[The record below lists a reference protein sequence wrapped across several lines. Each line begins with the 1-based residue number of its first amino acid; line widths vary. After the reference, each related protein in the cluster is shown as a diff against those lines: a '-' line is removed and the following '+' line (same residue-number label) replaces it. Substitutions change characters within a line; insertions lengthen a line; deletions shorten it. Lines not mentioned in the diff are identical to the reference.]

1 MTNIVDFPGGD
12 AQKLPGHWR
21 ESYRELRAAWRHSPI
36 LYAKQRLGLNPTWQ
50 QADLLNAIREPGA
63 KVTARSGHGTGKSAG
78 MAVAIWWKLEC
89 FDFSKVPCTA
99 PSAVQLR
106 DILWAEIAKWYR
118 HSFEVSHKFGF
129 PQELYLSNMF
139 EITQDKIA
147 CRGAPKEWFAVAR
160 TARPEQ
166 PDALQGFHASD
177 ITVTEDGREVI
188 AEEIDA
194 DGYQK
199 GQIMFVIEEA
209 GGVHDKI
216 FEVAEG
222 ALSSPNASLLMG
234 GNPTRGTG
242 YFAKSHKANRGD
254 YIALQFKSMDSP
266 LVSAGYREGLIR
278 KFGEGSNVVRVRADG
293 EFPRADDDTL
303 IPLEDAEAAI
313 LRPKQPSSG
322 DRKLGI
328 DVARYGDDRTV
339 FVLRDGSNVEQIRIE
354 AKIDTMTCAGLAA
367 YFIRTW
373 KADSV
378 HIDISG
384 GLGAGPYDR
393 LVELRKQGKIS
404 QDVILIGVNVATKA
418 PDRSALD
425 TDHQPYRLRDY
436 IWLEMK
442 SWVSNENPSFAGCA
456 RDNAED
462 LAGELASV
470 RYFIDSSGRLVVE
483 SKDQM
488 KKRHIRSCDIA
499 DALGTTFFSS
509 GVIGPGAAIYELVRR
524 QAEEERRRRAAEAD
538 PDLIDGSGDDDDND
552 YADIVQT

>member
-1 MTNIVDFPGGD
+1 MADIIDFPGSD
-12 AQKLPGHWR
+12 KKLPEHWR
-21 ESYRELRAAWRHSPI
+21 QSYRKLRGVWRNDPV
-36 LYAKQRLGLNPTWQ
+36 LYAKQRLGLNATLHQ
-50 QADLLNAIREPGA
+50 KKLLNAIKEPGA

-89 FDFSKVPCTA
+89 FSYSKVPCTA

-106 DILWAEIAKWYR
+106 DILWAEVAKWYR
-118 HSFEVSHKFGF
+118 HSYEMSKKYGF
-129 PQELYLSNMF
+129 PPELYLSNMF
-139 EITQDKIA
+139 EITQDKIS
-147 CRGAPKEWFAVAR
+147 CIGAPKEWFAVAR

-177 ITVTEDGREVI
+177 ITVTEDGRDVVVEEVNKG
-188 AEEIDA
+188 D
-194 DGYQK
+194 YRK

-242 YFAKSHKANRGD
+242 YFAASHKQNRGD
-254 YIALQFKSMDSP
+254 YQCLQFKSMESP
-266 LVSAGYREGLIR
+266 LVSAGYRDGLIR

-313 LRPKQPSSG
+313 IRPKAPSSG
-322 DRKLGI
+322 DRRLGI

-339 FVLRDGSNVEQIRIE
+339 FILRDGSNVEQIRIE
-354 AKIDTMTCAGLAA
+354 AKIDTMACAGLAV
-367 YFIRTW
+367 YLIRSW

-393 LVELRKQGKIS
+393 LVELRKQGKIP
-404 QDVILIGVNVATKA
+404 QDIVLVGVNVAQKA
-418 PDRSALD
+418 PDRSSLD
-425 TDHQPYRLRDY
+425 VDHQPYRLRDY

-442 SWVSNENPSFAGCA
+442 SWVSNEEPSFVGCA
-456 RDNAED
+456 RDYAED
-462 LAGELASV
+462 LAGELSSV
-470 RYFIDSSGRLVVE
+470 RYFIDSNGRLVVE

-488 KKRHIRSCDIA
+488 KKRHLRSCDIA
-499 DALGTTFFSS
+499 DALGTTFFST
-509 GVIGPGAAIYELVRR
+509 GVIGPGAAIFELLRR
-524 QAEEERRRRAAEAD
+524 KDEERRRREAEEAKEY
-538 PDLIDGSGDDDDND
+538 DD
-552 YADIVQT
+552 AEE